1 MADHD
6 KITNNSTP
14 NGYLRDSPWSQLRF
28 LPRLLAVIWRTA
40 PATVALLVF
49 INACS
54 GVLVVAEV
62 HALRRLVETAQEVIQ
77 GGANLID
84 AAVWAGVFAGLGFVQ
99 FLAVTGRILIGEH
112 LQEVIRGVIEER
124 CYRRVQ
130 SMPLSSFERAEHHD
144 RLTRALRGMD
154 QRFSSTFS
162 VTQLTIANVGA
173 VLSLLV
179 YLAQFHWAI
188 PLVLIA
194 GTTPGVLIRER
205 QHRARYTVER
215 KQTPRQ
221 RRLEVLGDIL
231 TGRAP
236 AAELRLFG
244 FGPWLIDRA
253 EKLWFGMR
261 DERMQLERREFKLTL
276 VSDGINALVTLA
288 TVGFGVVL
296 LIAGR
301 VSLGATA
308 AFFAAIDG
316 FQQNYWDLVWNAS
329 IIYNDLRYV
338 RDFYEFIDSPR
349 LDLDKGVHLPGPIS
363 HGIELDNVS
372 FTYPGSDRP
381 ALADVSVTLRPGERI
396 ALVGENGAGKTT
408 LAKILMGLYEPTSGR
423 IAVDGVDLKEIALA
437 DWYRRIGAVFQN
449 FTRYQASLRENIG
462 FGWLPKLADAE
473 AIARAAARSGADEV
487 AASLP
492 RGLETSL
499 GKEFQEGSE
508 LSVGQWQR
516 LAIARAYLRPAE
528 ILILDEPA
536 SGLDAKAEADVYDH
550 FARMAEAS
558 TVVLI
563 SHRLGSCRLADRIL
577 VLNQG
582 RVVEQGTHSQLIA
595 AGGEYAELF
604 KLQAG
609 WYQ

>member
-1 MADHD
+1 MT
-6 KITNNSTP
+6 TNTPP
-14 NGYLRDSPWSQLRF
+14 NGDIRDSPRSQLRY
-28 LPRLLAVIWRTA
+28 LPRLLGFIWRA
-40 PATVALLVF
+40 EPGMFVLLVLISTVAGL
-49 INACS
+49 
-54 GVLVVAEV
+54 LVVAQV

-77 GGANLID
+77 GGAPLID
-84 AAVWAGVFAGLGFVQ
+84 SAVWAGLFAGIGVVQ
-99 FLAVTGRILIGEH
+99 GVTSQGKQLVGAH
-112 LQEVIRGVIEER
+112 FQEVLRGVIEER
-124 CYRRVQ
+124 CYRQAQ

-144 RLTRALRGMD
+144 RLDRALRGMD

-162 VTQLTIANVGA
+162 FTHSMITDVVAL
-173 VLSLLV
+173 LSLLV

-188 PLVLIA
+188 PLLLIA

-205 QHRARYTVER
+205 QHRASYLVER

-221 RRLEVLGDIL
+221 RRLEVLTDIL
-231 TGRAP
+231 TGRAA

-253 EKLWFGMR
+253 EKLWLGMR
-261 DERMQLERREFKLTL
+261 DERMQLERRELKLTL

-288 TVGFGVVL
+288 TIGFGVVL
-296 LIAGR
+296 LVAGR

-316 FQQNYWDLVWNAS
+316 FQQHYWGLVWDAS
-329 IIYNDLRYV
+329 RVYNDLRYI
-338 RDFYEFIDSPR
+338 RDFFEFIDSPR
-349 LDLDKGVHLPGPIS
+349 LELDKGTRLPGPIS
-363 HGIELDNVS
+363 RGIELDKVS
-372 FTYPGSDRP
+372 FTYPGSERP
-381 ALADVSVTLRPGERI
+381 ALSDVSITLRPGERI

-423 IAVDGVDLKEIALA
+423 IVVDGVDLKEIALA

-449 FTRYQASLRENIG
+449 FTRYQVSLRENIG
-462 FGWLPKLADAE
+462 FGWLPKLDDAE
-473 AIARAAARSGADEV
+473 AIAQAAARSGAAEV

-492 RGLETSL
+492 RGLETPL

-516 LAIARAYLRPAE
+516 LAIARAYLRPVE
-528 ILILDEPA
+528 ILVLDEPA
-536 SGLDAKAEADVYDH
+536 SGLDAKAEAGVYHH

-577 VLNQG
+577 VLNEG

>member
-1 MADHD
+1 MT
-6 KITNNSTP
+6 TNTP
-14 NGYLRDSPWSQLRF
+14 PKGSIRDSPGSQLRY
-28 LPRLLAVIWRTA
+28 LPRLLGFIWRA
-40 PATVALLVF
+40 EPGMYVLLVLISTVAGL
-49 INACS
+49 
-54 GVLVVAEV
+54 LVVAQV

-77 GGANLID
+77 GGAPLID
-84 AAVWAGVFAGLGFVQ
+84 AVVWAGLIAGIGVVQ
-99 FLAVTGRILIGEH
+99 GVTSQGKNLVGAH
-112 LQEVIRGVIEER
+112 FQEVLRGVIEEH
-124 CYRRVQ
+124 CYRQAQ
-130 SMPLSSFERAEHHD
+130 SMPLSGFEQAEHHD
-144 RLTRALRGMD
+144 RLDRALRGMD

-162 VTQLTIANVGA
+162 FTHSMITDVVAL
-173 VLSLLV
+173 LSLLV

-188 PLVLIA
+188 PLLLIA

-205 QHRARYTVER
+205 QHRASYLVER

-221 RRLEVLGDIL
+221 RRLEVLTDIL
-231 TGRAP
+231 TGRAA

-253 EKLWFGMR
+253 EKLWLGMR
-261 DERMQLERREFKLTL
+261 DERMQLERRELKLTL

-288 TVGFGVVL
+288 TIGFGVVL
-296 LIAGR
+296 LVAGR

-316 FQQNYWDLVWNAS
+316 FQQHYWGLVWDAS
-329 IIYNDLRYV
+329 RVYNDLRYI
-338 RDFYEFIDSPR
+338 RDFFEFIDSPR
-349 LDLDKGVHLPGPIS
+349 LDFDKGTRLPGPIS
-363 HGIELDNVS
+363 RGIELDNVS

-423 IAVDGVDLKEIALA
+423 IVVDGVDLKDIALA
-437 DWYRRIGAVFQN
+437 DWYRRIGAVFQD
-449 FTRYQASLRENIG
+449 FTRYQVSLRENIG
-462 FGWLPKLADAE
+462 FGWLPKLDDAE
-473 AIARAAARSGADEV
+473 AIASAAARSGAVEV

-492 RGLETSL
+492 RGLETPL

-536 SGLDAKAEADVYDH
+536 SGLDAKSEAGVYDH

-577 VLNQG
+577 VLNEG

-604 KLQAG
+604 NLQAG
-609 WYQ
+609 WYR

>member
-1 MADHD
+1 MT
-6 KITNNSTP
+6 TNTPP
-14 NGYLRDSPWSQLRF
+14 NGYVRDSNGSQHRY
-28 LPRLLAVIWRTA
+28 LPRLLAFMWGVA
-40 PATVALLVF
+40 PATVALMVLVH
-49 INACS
+49 A
-54 GVLVVAEV
+54 GAGLVVVAEV
-62 HALRRLVETAQEVIQ
+62 HALRRLVETAQQVIQ
-77 GGANLID
+77 GGAPLID
-84 AAVWAGVFAGLGFVQ
+84 AAVWAALFAGLGFVQ
-99 FLAVTGRILIGEH
+99 FLAVAVRNLVGEH

-124 CYRRVQ
+124 CYRQAQ

-154 QRFSSTFS
+154 QRFVSTLSIGFW
-162 VTQLTIANVGA
+162 TIFNVVA
-173 VLSLLV
+173 LLSLLV
-179 YLAQFHWAI
+179 YLAQFHWVI

-194 GTTPGVLIRER
+194 GTTPGVLISER
-205 QHRARYTVER
+205 QYRARYLVER
-215 KQTPRQ
+215 KQTPRE
-221 RRLEVLGDIL
+221 RRLVVLGDIL
-231 TGRAP
+231 TGRLA

-244 FGPWLIDRA
+244 FGSWLIDRA
-253 EKLWFGMR
+253 EKLWLGMR
-261 DERMQLERREFKLTL
+261 EERMQLERREFKLTL
-276 VSDGINALVTLA
+276 VSDGINGLVTLA
-288 TVGFGVVL
+288 TIGFGVVL

-316 FQQNYWDLVWNAS
+316 FQQNYWELVVNAS
-329 IIYNDLRYV
+329 FIYNDLRYI
-338 RDFYEFIDSPR
+338 RDFFEFIDSPR
-349 LDLDKGVHLPGPIS
+349 LDLDKGTRLPGPIS
-363 HGIELDNVS
+363 RGIELDKVS
-372 FTYPGSDRP
+372 FTYPGSERP
-381 ALADVSVTLRPGERI
+381 ALADVSITLRPGERI
-396 ALVGENGAGKTT
+396 ALIGENGAGKTT

-487 AASLP
+487 AVSLP

-528 ILILDEPA
+528 ILVLDEPA
-536 SGLDAKAEADVYDH
+536 SGLDAKAEAGVYDH

-577 VLNQG
+577 VLNEG

>member
-1 MADHD
+1 MT
-6 KITNNSTP
+6 TNTPP
-14 NGYLRDSPWSQLRF
+14 NGDIRDSPRSQLRY
-28 LPRLLAVIWRTA
+28 LPRLLGFIWRA
-40 PATVALLVF
+40 EPGMFVLLVLISTVAGL
-49 INACS
+49 
-54 GVLVVAEV
+54 LVVAQV

-77 GGANLID
+77 GGAPLID
-84 AAVWAGVFAGLGFVQ
+84 SAVWAGLFAGIGVVQ
-99 FLAVTGRILIGEH
+99 GVTSQGKQLVGAH
-112 LQEVIRGVIEER
+112 FQEVLRGVIEER
-124 CYRRVQ
+124 CYRQAQ

-144 RLTRALRGMD
+144 RLDRALRGMD

-162 VTQLTIANVGA
+162 FTHSMITDVVAL
-173 VLSLLV
+173 LSLLV

-188 PLVLIA
+188 PLLLIA

-205 QHRARYTVER
+205 QHRASYLVER

-221 RRLEVLGDIL
+221 RRLEVLTDIL
-231 TGRAP
+231 TGRAA

-253 EKLWFGMR
+253 EKLWLGMR
-261 DERMQLERREFKLTL
+261 DERMQLERRELKLTL

-288 TVGFGVVL
+288 TIGFGVVL
-296 LIAGR
+296 LVAGR

-316 FQQNYWDLVWNAS
+316 FQQHYWGLVWDAS
-329 IIYNDLRYV
+329 RVYNDLRYI
-338 RDFYEFIDSPR
+338 RDFFEFIDSPR
-349 LDLDKGVHLPGPIS
+349 LELDKGTRLPGPIS
-363 HGIELDNVS
+363 RGIELDKVS
-372 FTYPGSDRP
+372 FTYPGSERP
-381 ALADVSVTLRPGERI
+381 ALSDVSITLRPGERI

-423 IAVDGVDLKEIALA
+423 IVVDGVDLKEMALA
-437 DWYRRIGAVFQN
+437 DWYRRIGAVFQD
-449 FTRYQASLRENIG
+449 FTRYQVNLRENIG
-462 FGWLPKLADAE
+462 FGWLPKLDDAE
-473 AIARAAARSGADEV
+473 AIASAAARSGAAEV

-492 RGLETSL
+492 RGLETPL
-499 GKEFQEGSE
+499 GREFQEGSE

-528 ILILDEPA
+528 VLILDEPA
-536 SGLDAKAEADVYDH
+536 SGLDAKAEAGVYDH

-577 VLNQG
+577 VLNEG

>member
-1 MADHD
+1 MT
-6 KITNNSTP
+6 TNTPP
-14 NGYLRDSPWSQLRF
+14 NGDIRDSPRSQLRY
-28 LPRLLAVIWRTA
+28 LPRLLGFIWRA
-40 PATVALLVF
+40 EPGMFVLLVLISTVAGL
-49 INACS
+49 
-54 GVLVVAEV
+54 LVVAQV

-77 GGANLID
+77 GGAPLID
-84 AAVWAGVFAGLGFVQ
+84 AVVWAGLFAGIGVVQ
-99 FLAVTGRILIGEH
+99 GVTSQGKNLVGAH
-112 LQEVIRGVIEER
+112 FQEVLRGVIEEH
-124 CYRRVQ
+124 CYRQAQ
-130 SMPLSSFERAEHHD
+130 SMPLSGFEQAEHHD
-144 RLTRALRGMD
+144 RLDRALRGMD

-162 VTQLTIANVGA
+162 FTHSMITDVVAL
-173 VLSLLV
+173 LSLLV

-188 PLVLIA
+188 PLLLIA

-205 QHRARYTVER
+205 QHRASYLVER

-221 RRLEVLGDIL
+221 RRLEVLTDIL
-231 TGRAP
+231 TGRAA

-253 EKLWFGMR
+253 EKLWLGMR
-261 DERMQLERREFKLTL
+261 DERMQLERRELKLTL

-288 TVGFGVVL
+288 TIGFGVVL
-296 LIAGR
+296 LVASR

-316 FQQNYWDLVWNAS
+316 FQQHYWGLVWDAS
-329 IIYNDLRYV
+329 RVYNDLRYI
-338 RDFYEFIDSPR
+338 RDFFEFIDSPR
-349 LDLDKGVHLPGPIS
+349 LDFDKGTRLPGPIAR
-363 HGIELDNVS
+363 GIELDNVS

-381 ALADVSVTLRPGERI
+381 ALADVSITLRPGERI

-408 LAKILMGLYEPTSGR
+408 LAKILMGLYQPTSGR
-423 IAVDGVDLKEIALA
+423 IVVDGVDLKEIALA

-449 FTRYQASLRENIG
+449 FTRYQASVRENIG
-462 FGWLPKLADAE
+462 FGWLPKLDDAE

-487 AASLP
+487 SASLP
-492 RGLETSL
+492 RGLETPL
-499 GKEFQEGSE
+499 GKEFQEGAE

-516 LAIARAYLRPAE
+516 LAIGRAYLRPAE

-536 SGLDAKAEADVYDH
+536 SGLDAKAEAGVYDH

-577 VLNQG
+577 VLNEG

>member
-1 MADHD
+1 MW
-6 KITNNSTP
+6 
-14 NGYLRDSPWSQLRF
+14 G
-28 LPRLLAVIWRTA
+28 VA
-40 PATVALLVF
+40 PATVALMVLVH
-49 INACS
+49 A
-54 GVLVVAEV
+54 GAGLVVVAEV
-62 HALRRLVETAQEVIQ
+62 HALRRLVETAQQVIQ
-77 GGANLID
+77 GGAPLID
-84 AAVWAGVFAGLGFVQ
+84 AAVWAALFAGLGFVQ
-99 FLAVTGRILIGEH
+99 FLAVAVRNLVGEH

-124 CYRRVQ
+124 CYRQAQ

-154 QRFSSTFS
+154 QRFVSTLSIGFW
-162 VTQLTIANVGA
+162 TIFNFVAL
-173 VLSLLV
+173 LSLLV
-179 YLAQFHWAI
+179 YLAQFHWVI

-194 GTTPGVLIRER
+194 GTTPGVLISER
-205 QHRARYTVER
+205 QYRARYLVER
-215 KQTPRQ
+215 KQTPRE
-221 RRLEVLGDIL
+221 RRLVVLGDIL
-231 TGRAP
+231 TGRLA

-244 FGPWLIDRA
+244 FGSWLIDRA
-253 EKLWFGMR
+253 EKLWLGMR
-261 DERMQLERREFKLTL
+261 EERMQLERREFKLTL
-276 VSDGINALVTLA
+276 VSDGINGLVTLA
-288 TVGFGVVL
+288 TIGFGVVL

-316 FQQNYWDLVWNAS
+316 FQQNYWELVVNAS
-329 IIYNDLRYV
+329 FIYNDLRYI
-338 RDFYEFIDSPR
+338 RDFFEFIDSPR
-349 LDLDKGVHLPGPIS
+349 LDLDRGTRLPGPIS
-363 HGIELDNVS
+363 RGIELDKVS
-372 FTYPGSDRP
+372 FTYPGSERP
-381 ALADVSVTLRPGERI
+381 ALSDISITLRPGERI

-487 AASLP
+487 AVSLP

-528 ILILDEPA
+528 ILVLDEPA
-536 SGLDAKAEADVYDH
+536 SGLDAKAEAGVYDH

-582 RVVEQGTHSQLIA
+582 RVVEQGTHSQLLA

>member
-1 MADHD
+1 MAR
-6 KITNNSTP
+6 P
-14 NGYLRDSPWSQLRF
+14 
-28 LPRLLAVIWRTA
+28 
-40 PATVALLVF
+40 
-49 INACS
+49 
-54 GVLVVAEV
+54 
-62 HALRRLVETAQEVIQ
+62 
-77 GGANLID
+77 LID
-84 AAVWAGVFAGLGFVQ
+84 AAAWAGLLAGLGLLEVIAYQ
-99 FLAVTGRILIGEH
+99 GKNLIGDH
-112 LQEVIRGVIEER
+112 FQDVLRRIIEER
-124 CYRRVQ
+124 CYRQAQ
-130 SMPLSSFERAEHHD
+130 SMPLSDFEQAEHYD
-144 RLTRALRGMD
+144 RLERALRGTD
-154 QRFSSTFS
+154 QRLFDTFAFMPWM
-162 VTQLTIANVGA
+162 VTHVVAL
-173 VLSLLV
+173 LSLLV

-188 PLVLIA
+188 PLVLAA
-194 GTTPGVLIRER
+194 GTTPGVLIREP
-205 QHRARYTVER
+205 QLRARYLVER
-215 KQTPRQ
+215 KQTRRE

-231 TGRAP
+231 TGRA
-236 AAELRLFG
+236 AAADLRLFG
-244 FGPWLIDRA
+244 FGPWMIDRA
-253 EKLWFGMR
+253 ENLWVGMR
-261 DERMQLERREFKLTL
+261 DERMQLERREFKFAFL
-276 VSDGINALVTLA
+276 SDGINALVTLA
-288 TVGFGVVL
+288 TIGFGVSL
-296 LIAGR
+296 LVAGR

-316 FQQNYWDLVWNAS
+316 FQQHYEALVWRAAS
-329 IIYNDLRYV
+329 LYNDLRYI
-338 RDFYEFIDSPR
+338 RDFFEFVDSPR
-349 LDLDKGVHLPGPIS
+349 LDLDKGTRLPGPIS
-363 HGIELDNVS
+363 RGIELDKVS

-381 ALADVSVTLRPGERI
+381 ALVDVSITLRPGERI

-423 IAVDGVDLKEIALA
+423 IVVDGVDLKEIALA

-462 FGWLPKLADAE
+462 FGWLPKLDDTD
-473 AIARAAARSGADEV
+473 AIASAAARSGADEV
-487 AASLP
+487 ASSLP
-492 RGLETSL
+492 RGLETPL

-536 SGLDAKAEADVYDH
+536 SGLDAKAEAGVYDH

-577 VLNQG
+577 VLNEG

-595 AGGEYAELF
+595 VGGEYAELF

>member
-1 MADHD
+1 MT
-6 KITNNSTP
+6 TNKPP
-14 NGYLRDSPWSQLRF
+14 NGYVRDSPGSQLRY
-28 LPRLLAVIWRTA
+28 LPRLLGLIWRA
-40 PATVALLVF
+40 GPATVALLLLVS
-49 INACS
+49 A
-54 GVLVVAEV
+54 GTGLVVVAEV

-77 GGANLID
+77 GGAPLID
-84 AAVWAGVFAGLGFVQ
+84 AAAWAGLLAGLGLLEVIAYQ
-99 FLAVTGRILIGEH
+99 GKNLIGDH
-112 LQEVIRGVIEER
+112 FQDVLRRIIEER
-124 CYRRVQ
+124 CYRQAQ
-130 SMPLSSFERAEHHD
+130 SMPLSDFEQAEHYD
-144 RLTRALRGMD
+144 RLERALRGTD
-154 QRFSSTFS
+154 QRFLDTFAFMPWM
-162 VTQLTIANVGA
+162 VTHVVAL
-173 VLSLLV
+173 LSLLV

-188 PLVLIA
+188 PLVLAA
-194 GTTPGVLIRER
+194 GTTPGVLIREP
-205 QHRARYTVER
+205 QLRARYLVER
-215 KQTPRQ
+215 KQTRRE

-231 TGRAP
+231 TGRA
-236 AAELRLFG
+236 AAADLRLFG
-244 FGPWLIDRA
+244 FGPWMIDRA
-253 EKLWFGMR
+253 ENLWVGMR
-261 DERMQLERREFKLTL
+261 DERMQLERREFKFAFL
-276 VSDGINALVTLA
+276 SDGINALVTLA
-288 TVGFGVVL
+288 TIGFGVSL
-296 LIAGR
+296 LVAGR

-316 FQQNYWDLVWNAS
+316 FQQHYWGS
-329 IIYNDLRYV
+329 GM
-338 RDFYEFIDSPR
+338 EMPR
-349 LDLDKGVHLPGPIS
+349 LSTTISVTYAISSSSSTHQDWNFDKGTRLPGPIS
-363 HGIELDNVS
+363 RGIELDKVS

-423 IAVDGVDLKEIALA
+423 IVVDGVDLKEMALA
-437 DWYRRIGAVFQN
+437 DWYRRIGAVFQD
-449 FTRYQASLRENIG
+449 FTRYQVSLRENIG
-462 FGWLPKLADAE
+462 FGWLPKLDDAE
-473 AIARAAARSGADEV
+473 AIASAAARSGAAEV

-492 RGLETSL
+492 RGLETPL
-499 GKEFQEGSE
+499 GREFQEGSE

-536 SGLDAKAEADVYDH
+536 SGLDAKAEAGVYHH

-577 VLNQG
+577 VLNEG

-595 AGGEYAELF
+595 VGGEYAELF

>member
-1 MADHD
+1 MT
-6 KITNNSTP
+6 TNTPP
-14 NGYLRDSPWSQLRF
+14 NGDIRDSPRSQLRY
-28 LPRLLAVIWRTA
+28 LPRLLGFIWRA
-40 PATVALLVF
+40 EPGKFLLLVLVSTVAGL
-49 INACS
+49 
-54 GVLVVAEV
+54 LVVAQV

-77 GGANLID
+77 AGAPLID
-84 AAVWAGVFAGLGFVQ
+84 AVVWAGLFAGIGVVQ
-99 FLAVTGRILIGEH
+99 GVTSQGKNLVGAH
-112 LQEVIRGVIEER
+112 FQEVLRGVIEEH
-124 CYRRVQ
+124 CYRQAQ
-130 SMPLSSFERAEHHD
+130 SMPLSGFEQAEHHD
-144 RLTRALRGMD
+144 RLDRALRGMD

-162 VTQLTIANVGA
+162 FTHSMITDVVAL
-173 VLSLLV
+173 LSLLV

-188 PLVLIA
+188 PLLLIA

-205 QHRARYTVER
+205 QHRASYLVER
-215 KQTPRQ
+215 KQTPRR
-221 RRLEVLGDIL
+221 RRLEVLTDIL
-231 TGRAP
+231 TGRAA

-253 EKLWFGMR
+253 EKLWLGMR
-261 DERMQLERREFKLTL
+261 DERMQLERRELKLTL

-288 TVGFGVVL
+288 TIGFGVVL
-296 LIAGR
+296 LVAGR

-316 FQQNYWDLVWNAS
+316 FQQHYWGLVWDAS
-329 IIYNDLRYV
+329 RVYNDLRYI
-338 RDFYEFIDSPR
+338 RDFFEFIDSPR
-349 LDLDKGVHLPGPIS
+349 LDFDKGTRLPGPIS
-363 HGIELDNVS
+363 RGIELDNVS

-381 ALADVSVTLRPGERI
+381 ALADVSITLRPGERI

-408 LAKILMGLYEPTSGR
+408 LAKLLMGLYEPTSGR
-423 IAVDGVDLKEIALA
+423 ILVDGVDLKEIALA

-449 FTRYQASLRENIG
+449 FTRYQVSLRENIG
-462 FGWLPKLADAE
+462 FGWLPKLDDAE

-487 AASLP
+487 SASLP
-492 RGLETSL
+492 RGLETPL

-516 LAIARAYLRPAE
+516 LAIGRAYLRPAD

-536 SGLDAKAEADVYDH
+536 SGLDAKAEAGVYDH

-577 VLNQG
+577 VLNEG

>member
-1 MADHD
+1 MT
-6 KITNNSTP
+6 TNTPP
-14 NGYLRDSPWSQLRF
+14 NGDIRGSPGSQLRY
-28 LPRLLAVIWRTA
+28 LPRLLGFIWRA
-40 PATVALLVF
+40 EPGKFLLLVLVSTVAGL
-49 INACS
+49 
-54 GVLVVAEV
+54 LVVAQV

-77 GGANLID
+77 GGAPLID
-84 AAVWAGVFAGLGFVQ
+84 AVVWAGLFAGIGVVQ
-99 FLAVTGRILIGEH
+99 GVTSQGKQLVGAH
-112 LQEVIRGVIEER
+112 FQEVLRGVIEEH
-124 CYRRVQ
+124 CYRQAQ
-130 SMPLSSFERAEHHD
+130 SMPLSGFEQAEHHD
-144 RLTRALRGMD
+144 RLDRALRGMD

-162 VTQLTIANVGA
+162 FTHSMITDVVAL
-173 VLSLLV
+173 LSLLV

-188 PLVLIA
+188 PLLLIA

-205 QHRARYTVER
+205 QYRARYLFER
-215 KQTPRQ
+215 KQTSRE
-221 RRLEVLGDIL
+221 RRLVVLGDIL
-231 TGRAP
+231 TGRSA

-253 EKLWFGMR
+253 EKLWLGMR
-261 DERMQLERREFKLTL
+261 DERMQLERREFKLSV

-288 TVGFGVVL
+288 TIGFGVVL
-296 LIAGR
+296 LVAGR

-316 FQQNYWDLVWNAS
+316 FQQHYWGLVWNAS
-329 IIYNDLRYV
+329 IIYNDLRYI
-338 RDFYEFIDSPR
+338 RDFFEFIDSPR
-349 LDLDKGVHLPGPIS
+349 LDFDKGTRLPGPIS
-363 HGIELDNVS
+363 RGIELDNVS

-381 ALADVSVTLRPGERI
+381 ALADVSITLRPGERI

-408 LAKILMGLYEPTSGR
+408 LAKLLMGLYEPTSGR
-423 IAVDGVDLKEIALA
+423 ILVDGVDLKEIALA

-449 FTRYQASLRENIG
+449 FTRYQVSLRENIG
-462 FGWLPKLADAE
+462 FGWLPKLDDAE

-487 AASLP
+487 SASLP
-492 RGLETSL
+492 RGLETPL

-516 LAIARAYLRPAE
+516 LAIARAYLRPAD

-536 SGLDAKAEADVYDH
+536 SGLDAKAEAGVYDH

-577 VLNQG
+577 VLNEG

>member
-1 MADHD
+1 MT
-6 KITNNSTP
+6 TNTP
-14 NGYLRDSPWSQLRF
+14 SNGDIRDSPRSQLRY
-28 LPRLLAVIWRTA
+28 LPRLLGFIWRA
-40 PATVALLVF
+40 QPATVALLIF
-49 INACS
+49 ISAGS
-54 GVLVVAEV
+54 GLLVVAEV
-62 HALRRLVETAQEVIQ
+62 HVLRRLVETAQEVIQ
-77 GGANLID
+77 GDAPLID
-84 AAVWAGVFAGLGFVQ
+84 AAAWAGLLAGLGFVQ
-99 FLAVTGRILIGEH
+99 AVVFMGKGLIGEH
-112 LQEVIRGVIEER
+112 LQEVLRGVIEER
-124 CYRRVQ
+124 CYRQAQ
-130 SMPLSSFERAEHHD
+130 SMPLSNFEQAEHHD
-144 RLTRALRGMD
+144 RLARALRGMD
-154 QRFSSTFS
+154 DRFFSTFS
-162 VTQLTIANVGA
+162 FMHWTIFNVVA
-173 VLSLLV
+173 LLSLLV

-188 PLVLIA
+188 PLVLVA

-205 QHRARYTVER
+205 QHRARYRVER

-221 RRLEVLGDIL
+221 RRLGVLGDIL
-231 TGRAP
+231 TGRAA

-244 FGPWLIDRA
+244 FGRWLIDRA
-253 EKLWFGMR
+253 EGLWVGMR
-261 DERMQLERREFKLTL
+261 DERMQLERREFKLEF

-288 TVGFGVVL
+288 TIGFGVVL

-316 FQQNYWDLVWNAS
+316 FQQNYWELVVNAS
-329 IIYNDLRYV
+329 FIYNDLRYI
-338 RDFYEFIDSPR
+338 RDFFEFIDSPR
-349 LDLDKGVHLPGPIS
+349 LELDKGTRLPGPIS
-363 HGIELDNVS
+363 RGIEFDNVS

-381 ALADVSVTLRPGERI
+381 ALTDVSIALRPGERI

-423 IAVDGVDLKEIALA
+423 IVVDGVDLKEIALA
-437 DWYRRIGAVFQN
+437 DWYRRIGAVFQD
-449 FTRYQASLRENIG
+449 FTRYQVSLRENIG
-462 FGWLPKLADAE
+462 FGWLPKLDDAE
-473 AIARAAARSGADEV
+473 AIASAAARSGAAEV

-492 RGLETSL
+492 RGLETPL

-528 ILILDEPA
+528 VLILDEPA
-536 SGLDAKAEADVYDH
+536 SGLDAKAEAGVYDH

-558 TVVLI
+558 TVALI

-577 VLNQG
+577 VLNEG

>member
-1 MADHD
+1 M
-6 KITNNSTP
+6 TSSTPP
-14 NGYLRDSPWSQLRF
+14 NGYFRDSPGSQLRY
-28 LPRLLAVIWRTA
+28 LPRLLGLIWRA
-40 PATVALLVF
+40 HPATVALLVL
-49 INACS
+49 ISA
-54 GVLVVAEV
+54 GTGLLVVAEV

-77 GGANLID
+77 GGAPLID
-84 AAVWAGVFAGLGFVQ
+84 AAAWAGLFAGLGLLEVIARQ
-99 FLAVTGRILIGEH
+99 GKNLIGDH
-112 LQEVIRGVIEER
+112 FQDVLRRIIEER
-124 CYRRVQ
+124 CYRQAQ
-130 SMPLSSFERAEHHD
+130 SMPLSGLEQAEHHD
-144 RLTRALRGMD
+144 RLDRALRGMD
-154 QRFSSTFS
+154 QRFVSTFEFTHS
-162 VTQLTIANVGA
+162 MITDVVAM
-173 VLSLLV
+173 LSMLG

-188 PLVLIA
+188 PLILAA
-194 GTTPGVLIRER
+194 GTTPAVLIREP
-205 QHRARYTVER
+205 QLRARYLVER
-215 KQTPRQ
+215 KQTRRE
-221 RRLEVLGDIL
+221 RRLAVLGDIL
-231 TGRAP
+231 TGRAA

-253 EKLWFGMR
+253 ENLWVGMR
-261 DERMQLERREFKLTL
+261 DERMQLQRREFKFASL
-276 VSDGINALVTLA
+276 SNSFYALVTLA

-296 LIAGR
+296 LVAGR

-316 FQQNYWDLVWNAS
+316 FQQHYEGLVWRAAS
-329 IIYNDLRYV
+329 LYNDLRYI
-338 RDFYEFIDSPR
+338 RDFFEFIDSPR
-349 LDLDKGVHLPGPIS
+349 LNFEQGTRLPGQIS

-381 ALADVSVTLRPGERI
+381 ALADVSITLRPGERI

-408 LAKILMGLYEPTSGR
+408 LAKLLMGLYEPTSGR
-423 IAVDGVDLKEIALA
+423 IVVDGVDLKEIALA

-449 FTRYQASLRENIG
+449 FTWYQASVRENIG
-462 FGWLPKLADAE
+462 FGWLPNLEDTE

-487 AASLP
+487 ASSLP
-492 RGLETSL
+492 RALETPL

-528 ILILDEPA
+528 ILVLDEPA
-536 SGLDAKAEADVYDH
+536 SGLDAKAEAGVYHH

-577 VLNQG
+577 VLNEG
-582 RVVEQGTHSQLIA
+582 RVVEDGTHSQLIA

>member
-1 MADHD
+1 MT
-6 KITNNSTP
+6 TNTPP
-14 NGYLRDSPWSQLRF
+14 NGDIRGYPGSQLRY
-28 LPRLLAVIWRTA
+28 LPRLLGFIWRA
-40 PATVALLVF
+40 EPGKFLLLVLVSTVAGL
-49 INACS
+49 
-54 GVLVVAEV
+54 LVVAQV

-77 GGANLID
+77 AGAPLID
-84 AAVWAGVFAGLGFVQ
+84 AVVWAGLIAGIGVVQ
-99 FLAVTGRILIGEH
+99 GVTSQGKNLVGAH
-112 LQEVIRGVIEER
+112 FQEVLRGVIEEH
-124 CYRRVQ
+124 CYRQAQ
-130 SMPLSSFERAEHHD
+130 SMPLSGFEQAEHHD
-144 RLTRALRGMD
+144 RLDRALRGMD

-162 VTQLTIANVGA
+162 FTHSMITDVVAL
-173 VLSLLV
+173 LSLLV

-188 PLVLIA
+188 PLLLIA

-205 QHRARYTVER
+205 QHRAAYLVER

-221 RRLEVLGDIL
+221 RRLEVLTDIL
-231 TGRAP
+231 TGRAA

-253 EKLWFGMR
+253 EKLWLGMR
-261 DERMQLERREFKLTL
+261 DERMQLERRELKLTL

-288 TVGFGVVL
+288 TIGFGVVL
-296 LIAGR
+296 LVAGR

-316 FQQNYWDLVWNAS
+316 FQQHYWGLVWDAS
-329 IIYNDLRYV
+329 RVYNDLRYI
-338 RDFYEFIDSPR
+338 RDFFEFIDSPR
-349 LDLDKGVHLPGPIS
+349 LDFDKGTRLPGPIS
-363 HGIELDNVS
+363 RGIELDNVS

-381 ALADVSVTLRPGERI
+381 ALADVSITLRPGERI

-408 LAKILMGLYEPTSGR
+408 LAKLLMGLYEPTSGR
-423 IAVDGVDLKEIALA
+423 ILVDGVDLKEIALA

-449 FTRYQASLRENIG
+449 FTRYQVSLRENIG
-462 FGWLPKLADAE
+462 FGWLPKLDDAE

-487 AASLP
+487 SASLP
-492 RGLETSL
+492 RGLETPL

-516 LAIARAYLRPAE
+516 LAIGRAYLRPAD

-536 SGLDAKAEADVYDH
+536 SGLDAKAEAGVYDH

-577 VLNQG
+577 VLNEG

>member
-1 MADHD
+1 MT
-6 KITNNSTP
+6 TNTPP
-14 NGYLRDSPWSQLRF
+14 NGYVRNSNGSQLRY
-28 LPRLLAVIWRTA
+28 LPRLLAFTWGVA

-49 INACS
+49 VHA
-54 GVLVVAEV
+54 GAGLLVAGEV
-62 HALRRLVETAQEVIQ
+62 HLLRRLVETAQEVIE
-77 GGANLID
+77 GAAPLID
-84 AAVWAGVFAGLGFVQ
+84 AAVWAALFAGLGFVH
-99 FLAVTGRILIGEH
+99 FLVAVVRNLVGEH
-112 LQEVIRGVIEER
+112 FQEVVRGVIEER
-124 CYRRVQ
+124 CYRQAQ

-144 RLTRALRGMD
+144 RLARALRGMD
-154 QRFSSTFS
+154 QRFVSTLS
-162 VTQLTIANVGA
+162 IGYWTIFNVVA
-173 VLSLLV
+173 LLSLLV
-179 YLAQFHWAI
+179 YLAQFHWVI

-194 GTTPGVLIRER
+194 GTTPGVLISER
-205 QHRARYTVER
+205 QYRARYLVER
-215 KQTPRQ
+215 KQTPRE
-221 RRLEVLGDIL
+221 RRLVVLGDIL
-231 TGRAP
+231 TGRSA

-244 FGPWLIDRA
+244 FGSRLIDRA
-253 EKLWFGMR
+253 EKLWLGMR
-261 DERMQLERREFKLTL
+261 EERMQLERREFKLSL
-276 VSDGINALVTLA
+276 VSDGINGLVTLA
-288 TVGFGVVL
+288 TIGFGVVL

-316 FQQNYWDLVWNAS
+316 FQQNYWELVVNAS
-329 IIYNDLRYV
+329 FIYNDLRYI
-338 RDFYEFIDSPR
+338 RDFFEFIDSPR
-349 LDLDKGVHLPGPIS
+349 LELDKGTRLPGPIS
-363 HGIELDNVS
+363 RGIELDNVS

-381 ALADVSVTLRPGERI
+381 ALADVSITLRPGERI

-423 IAVDGVDLKEIALA
+423 IVVDGVDLKEIALA

-449 FTRYQASLRENIG
+449 FTRYQVSLRENIG
-462 FGWLPKLADAE
+462 FGWLPKLDDAE
-473 AIARAAARSGADEV
+473 AIAQAAARSGADEV

-492 RGLETSL
+492 RGLETPL
-499 GKEFQEGSE
+499 GKEFQEGAE

-528 ILILDEPA
+528 ILVLDEPA
-536 SGLDAKAEADVYDH
+536 SGLDAKSEAGVYDH

-577 VLNQG
+577 VLNEGQ
-582 RVVEQGTHSQLIA
+582 VVEQGTHSQLIA

>member
-1 MADHD
+1 MT
-6 KITNNSTP
+6 TNTPP
-14 NGYLRDSPWSQLRF
+14 NGDIRGSPGSQLRY
-28 LPRLLAVIWRTA
+28 LPRLLGFIWRA
-40 PATVALLVF
+40 EPGKFLLLVLVSTVAGL
-49 INACS
+49 
-54 GVLVVAEV
+54 LVVAQV

-77 GGANLID
+77 AGAPLID
-84 AAVWAGVFAGLGFVQ
+84 AVVWAGLIAGIGVVQ
-99 FLAVTGRILIGEH
+99 GVTSQGKNLVGAH
-112 LQEVIRGVIEER
+112 FQEVLRGVIEEH
-124 CYRRVQ
+124 CYRQAQ
-130 SMPLSSFERAEHHD
+130 SMPLSGFEQAEHHD
-144 RLTRALRGMD
+144 RLDRALRGMD

-162 VTQLTIANVGA
+162 FTHSMITDVVAL
-173 VLSLLV
+173 LSLLV

-188 PLVLIA
+188 PLLLIA

-205 QHRARYTVER
+205 QHRAAYLVER

-221 RRLEVLGDIL
+221 RRLEVLTDIL
-231 TGRAP
+231 TGRAA

-253 EKLWFGMR
+253 EKLWLGMR
-261 DERMQLERREFKLTL
+261 DERMQLERRELKLTL

-288 TVGFGVVL
+288 TIGFGVVL
-296 LIAGR
+296 LVAGR

-316 FQQNYWDLVWNAS
+316 FQQHYWGLVWDAS
-329 IIYNDLRYV
+329 RVYNDLRYI
-338 RDFYEFIDSPR
+338 RDFFEFIDSPR
-349 LDLDKGVHLPGPIS
+349 LDFDKGTRLPGPIS
-363 HGIELDNVS
+363 RGIELDNVS

-381 ALADVSVTLRPGERI
+381 ALADVSITLRPGERI

-408 LAKILMGLYEPTSGR
+408 LAKLLMGLYEPTSGR
-423 IAVDGVDLKEIALA
+423 ILVDGVDLKEIALA

-449 FTRYQASLRENIG
+449 FTRYQVSLRENIG
-462 FGWLPKLADAE
+462 FGWLPKLDDAE

-487 AASLP
+487 SASLP
-492 RGLETSL
+492 RGLETPL

-516 LAIARAYLRPAE
+516 LAIGRAYLRPAD

-536 SGLDAKAEADVYDH
+536 SGLDAKAEAGVYDH

-577 VLNQG
+577 VLNEG

>member
-1 MADHD
+1 MT
-6 KITNNSTP
+6 TNTPP
-14 NGYLRDSPWSQLRF
+14 NGYVRDSNGSQHRY
-28 LPRLLAVIWRTA
+28 LPRLLAFMWGVA
-40 PATVALLVF
+40 PATVALMVLVH
-49 INACS
+49 A
-54 GVLVVAEV
+54 GAGLVVVAEV
-62 HALRRLVETAQEVIQ
+62 HALRRLVETAQQVIQ
-77 GGANLID
+77 GGAPLID
-84 AAVWAGVFAGLGFVQ
+84 AAVWAALFAGLGFVQ
-99 FLAVTGRILIGEH
+99 FLAVAVRNLVGEH

-124 CYRRVQ
+124 CYRQAQ

-154 QRFSSTFS
+154 QRFVSTLSIGFW
-162 VTQLTIANVGA
+162 TIFNFVAL
-173 VLSLLV
+173 LSLLV
-179 YLAQFHWAI
+179 YLAQFHWVI

-194 GTTPGVLIRER
+194 GTTPGVLISER
-205 QHRARYTVER
+205 QYRARYLVER
-215 KQTPRQ
+215 KQTPRE
-221 RRLEVLGDIL
+221 RRLVVLGDIL
-231 TGRAP
+231 TGRLA

-244 FGPWLIDRA
+244 FGSWLIDRA
-253 EKLWFGMR
+253 EKLWLGMR
-261 DERMQLERREFKLTL
+261 EERMQLERREFKLTL
-276 VSDGINALVTLA
+276 VSDGINGLVTLA
-288 TVGFGVVL
+288 TIGFGVVL

-316 FQQNYWDLVWNAS
+316 FQQNYWELVVNAS
-329 IIYNDLRYV
+329 FIYNDLRYI
-338 RDFYEFIDSPR
+338 RDFFEFIDSPR
-349 LDLDKGVHLPGPIS
+349 LDLDKGTRLPGPIS
-363 HGIELDNVS
+363 RGIELDKVS
-372 FTYPGSDRP
+372 FTYPGSERP
-381 ALADVSVTLRPGERI
+381 ALADVSITLRPGERI

-487 AASLP
+487 AVSLP

-528 ILILDEPA
+528 ILVLDEPA
-536 SGLDAKAEADVYDH
+536 SGLDAKAEAGVYDH

-558 TVVLI
+558 AVVLI

>member
-1 MADHD
+1 MA
-6 KITNNSTP
+6 TNT
-14 NGYLRDSPWSQLRF
+14 LRREDIRDSPGSQLRY
-28 LPRLLAVIWRTA
+28 LPRLLGLIWRA
-40 PATVALLVF
+40 DPATVALLVF
-49 INACS
+49 IHA
-54 GVLVVAEV
+54 GAGLMVVAEV

-77 GGANLID
+77 SGAPLID
-84 AAVWAGVFAGLGFVQ
+84 AAAWAGLFAGLGFVH
-99 FLAVTGRILIGEH
+99 FLAVAARNLMGEH

-124 CYRRVQ
+124 CYRQAQ

-154 QRFSSTFS
+154 QRFFSTLS
-162 VTQLTIANVGA
+162 IMYWTIYNVVA
-173 VLSLLV
+173 LLSLLV

-194 GTTPGVLIRER
+194 GTTPGVLISER
-205 QHRARYTVER
+205 QYRARYLVER
-215 KQTPRQ
+215 KQTPRE
-221 RRLEVLGDIL
+221 RRLVVLGDIL
-231 TGRAP
+231 TGRSAAP
-236 AAELRLFG
+236 ELRLFG

-253 EKLWFGMR
+253 EKLWLGMR
-261 DERMQLERREFKLTL
+261 DERMQLERREFKLGL

-288 TVGFGVVL
+288 TIGLGVVL
-296 LIAGR
+296 LVAGR

-308 AFFAAIDG
+308 AFFAAIDR
-316 FQQNYWDLVWNAS
+316 FQENYWELVVNAS
-329 IIYNDLRYV
+329 FIYNDLRYI
-338 RDFYEFIDSPR
+338 RDFFEFIDSPR
-349 LDLDKGVHLPGPIS
+349 LDLDKGVHLPRPMS
-363 HGIELDNVS
+363 RGIELDKVS

-381 ALADVSVTLRPGERI
+381 ALADVSITLRPGERI

-408 LAKILMGLYEPTSGR
+408 LAKLLMGLYEPTSGR
-423 IAVDGVDLKEIALA
+423 IVVDGVDLKEIALA

-449 FTRYQASLRENIG
+449 FTRYQVSLRENIG
-462 FGWLPKLADAE
+462 FGWLPKLDDAE

-487 AASLP
+487 ALPLP
-492 RGLETSL
+492 RGLETPL

-536 SGLDAKAEADVYDH
+536 SGLDAKAEAGVYDH

-577 VLNQG
+577 VLNEG
-582 RVVEQGTHSQLIA
+582 RVVEQGSHSQLIA

>member
-1 MADHD
+1 M
-6 KITNNSTP
+6 TNNSAP
-14 NGYLRDSPWSQLRF
+14 NGHLRDSPRSQLRC

-54 GVLVVAEV
+54 GVVVVAEV

-77 GGANLID
+77 GGAPLID
-84 AAVWAGVFAGLGFVQ
+84 AAAWAGVFAGLGFVQ
-99 FLAVTGRILIGEH
+99 FLAVTGRILMGEH

-130 SMPLSSFERAEHHD
+130 SMPLSSFEQAEHHD

-154 QRFSSTFS
+154 QRFSSTLSF
-162 VTQLTIANVGA
+162 TQMTIANVVA
-173 VLSLLV
+173 LLSLLV

-188 PLVLIA
+188 PFLLIA
-194 GTTPGVLIRER
+194 GTTPGVLIRQR
-205 QHRARYTVER
+205 QHRARYLVER

-221 RRLEVLGDIL
+221 RRLEVLTDIL
-231 TGRAP
+231 TGRSA

-253 EKLWFGMR
+253 EKLWLGMR
-261 DERMQLERREFKLTL
+261 DERMQLEHREFKLEFVT
-276 VSDGINALVTLA
+276 DGINGLVTLV
-288 TVGFGVVL
+288 TIGFGVVL
-296 LIAGR
+296 LVAGR

-316 FQQNYWDLVWNAS
+316 VQQSYWGLVWNAS
-329 IIYNDLRYV
+329 IIYDDLRYI
-338 RDFYEFIDSPR
+338 RDFFEFVDSPR
-349 LDLDKGVHLPGPIS
+349 LDLDKGTRLPGPIS
-363 HGIELDNVS
+363 RGIELDKVS

-381 ALADVSVTLRPGERI
+381 ALVDVSIAIRPGERI

-423 IAVDGVDLKEIALA
+423 IVVDGVDLKEIALA

-449 FTRYQASLRENIG
+449 FTRYQVSLRENIG
-462 FGWLPKLADAE
+462 FGWLPKLDNTD
-473 AIARAAARSGADEV
+473 AIASAAARSGADEV
-487 AASLP
+487 AVSLP
-492 RGLETSL
+492 RGLETLL

-508 LSVGQWQR
+508 LSFGQWQR

-528 ILILDEPA
+528 ILVLDEPA
-536 SGLDAKAEADVYDH
+536 SGLDAKSEAGVYDH

-577 VLNQG
+577 VLNEG

-604 KLQAG
+604 NLQAG

>member
-1 MADHD
+1 MT
-6 KITNNSTP
+6 TNTPP
-14 NGYLRDSPWSQLRF
+14 NGDIRDSPRSQLRY
-28 LPRLLAVIWRTA
+28 LPRLLGFIWRA
-40 PATVALLVF
+40 EPGMFVLLVLISTVAGL
-49 INACS
+49 
-54 GVLVVAEV
+54 LVVAQV

-77 GGANLID
+77 GGAPLID
-84 AAVWAGVFAGLGFVQ
+84 AVVWAGLIAGIGVVQ
-99 FLAVTGRILIGEH
+99 GVTSQGKTLVGAH
-112 LQEVIRGVIEER
+112 FQEVLRGVIEEH
-124 CYRRVQ
+124 CYRQAQ
-130 SMPLSSFERAEHHD
+130 SMPLSDFEQAEHHD
-144 RLTRALRGMD
+144 RLDRALRGMD
-154 QRFSSTFS
+154 QRFSSTSSFTHS
-162 VTQLTIANVGA
+162 MITDGVAL
-173 VLSLLV
+173 LSLLV

-205 QHRARYTVER
+205 QHRARYLVER
-215 KQTPRQ
+215 WQTPRQ
-221 RRLEVLGDIL
+221 RRLEVLTDIL
-231 TGRAP
+231 TGRSA

-253 EKLWFGMR
+253 EQLWLGMR
-261 DERMQLERREFKLTL
+261 DERMQLERRELKLTL

-288 TVGFGVVL
+288 TIGFGVVL
-296 LIAGR
+296 LVAGR

-316 FQQNYWDLVWNAS
+316 FQQSYWDLVWSAS
-329 IIYNDLRYV
+329 VVYNDLRYI
-338 RDFYEFIDSPR
+338 RDFFEFIDSPR
-349 LDLDKGVHLPGPIS
+349 LDFEKGTRLPGPIS
-363 HGIELDNVS
+363 RGIELDKVS

-423 IAVDGVDLKEIALA
+423 IVVDGVDLKEIALA

-449 FTRYQASLRENIG
+449 FTRYQASVRENIG
-462 FGWLPKLADAE
+462 FGWLPKLDDAE

-487 AASLP
+487 AVPLP
-492 RGLETSL
+492 RGLETPL

-536 SGLDAKAEADVYDH
+536 SGLDAKAEAGVYDH

-577 VLNQG
+577 VLNEG

>member
-1 MADHD
+1 MT
-6 KITNNSTP
+6 TNTPP
-14 NGYLRDSPWSQLRF
+14 NGDIRGSPGSQLRY
-28 LPRLLAVIWRTA
+28 LPRLLGFIWRA
-40 PATVALLVF
+40 EPGKFLLLVLVSTVAGL
-49 INACS
+49 
-54 GVLVVAEV
+54 LVVAQV

-77 GGANLID
+77 GGAPLID
-84 AAVWAGVFAGLGFVQ
+84 AVVWAGLFAGIGVVQ
-99 FLAVTGRILIGEH
+99 GVTSQGKNLVGAH
-112 LQEVIRGVIEER
+112 FQEVLRGVIEEH
-124 CYRRVQ
+124 CYRQAQ
-130 SMPLSSFERAEHHD
+130 SMPLSGFEQAEHHD
-144 RLTRALRGMD
+144 RLDRALRGMD
-154 QRFSSTFS
+154 QRFSSTFTFTHS
-162 VTQLTIANVGA
+162 MITDVVAL
-173 VLSLLV
+173 LSLLV

-188 PLVLIA
+188 PLLLIA

-205 QHRARYTVER
+205 QHRASYLVER

-221 RRLEVLGDIL
+221 RRLEVLTDIL
-231 TGRAP
+231 TGRAA

-253 EKLWFGMR
+253 EKLWLGMR
-261 DERMQLERREFKLTL
+261 DERMQLERRELKLTL

-288 TVGFGVVL
+288 TIGFGVVL
-296 LIAGR
+296 LVAGR

-316 FQQNYWDLVWNAS
+316 FQQHYWGLVWDAS
-329 IIYNDLRYV
+329 RVYNDLRYI
-338 RDFYEFIDSPR
+338 RDFFEFIDSPR
-349 LDLDKGVHLPGPIS
+349 LDFDKGTRLPGPIS
-363 HGIELDNVS
+363 RGIELDNVS

-381 ALADVSVTLRPGERI
+381 ALADVSIALRPGERI

-408 LAKILMGLYEPTSGR
+408 LAKILMGLYQPTSGR
-423 IAVDGVDLKEIALA
+423 IVVDGVDLKEIALA

-449 FTRYQASLRENIG
+449 FTRYQASVRENIG
-462 FGWLPKLADAE
+462 FGWLPNLEDTE

-487 AASLP
+487 AVSLP
-492 RGLETSL
+492 RGLETPL

-536 SGLDAKAEADVYDH
+536 SGLDAKAEAGVYDH

-577 VLNQG
+577 VLNEG

-604 KLQAG
+604 NLQAG
-609 WYQ
+609 WYR

>member
-1 MADHD
+1 MT
-6 KITNNSTP
+6 TNTPP
-14 NGYLRDSPWSQLRF
+14 NGDIRGSPGSQLRY
-28 LPRLLAVIWRTA
+28 LPRLLGFIWRA
-40 PATVALLVF
+40 EPGKFLLLVLVSTVAGL
-49 INACS
+49 
-54 GVLVVAEV
+54 LVVAQV

-77 GGANLID
+77 AGAPLID
-84 AAVWAGVFAGLGFVQ
+84 AVVWAGLIAGIGVVQ
-99 FLAVTGRILIGEH
+99 GVTSQGKNLVGAH
-112 LQEVIRGVIEER
+112 FQEVLRGVIEEH
-124 CYRRVQ
+124 CYRQAQ
-130 SMPLSSFERAEHHD
+130 SMPLSGFEQAEHHD
-144 RLTRALRGMD
+144 RLDRALRGMD

-162 VTQLTIANVGA
+162 FTHSMITDVVAL
-173 VLSLLV
+173 LSLLV

-188 PLVLIA
+188 PLLLIA

-205 QHRARYTVER
+205 QYRARYLVER
-215 KQTPRQ
+215 KQTSRE
-221 RRLEVLGDIL
+221 RRLVVLGDIL
-231 TGRAP
+231 TGRSA

-244 FGPWLIDRA
+244 FGPWLIDRT
-253 EKLWFGMR
+253 EKLWLGMR
-261 DERMQLERREFKLTL
+261 DERMQLERREFKLSV

-288 TVGFGVVL
+288 TIGFGVVL
-296 LIAGR
+296 LVAGR

-316 FQQNYWDLVWNAS
+316 FQQHYWGLVWNAS
-329 IIYNDLRYV
+329 IIYNDLRYI
-338 RDFYEFIDSPR
+338 RDFFEFIDSPR
-349 LDLDKGVHLPGPIS
+349 LDFDKGTRLPGPIS
-363 HGIELDNVS
+363 RGIELDNVS

-381 ALADVSVTLRPGERI
+381 ALADVSITLRPGERI

-408 LAKILMGLYEPTSGR
+408 LAKLLMGLYEPTSGR
-423 IAVDGVDLKEIALA
+423 IVVDGVDLKEIALA

-449 FTRYQASLRENIG
+449 FTRYQVSLRENIG
-462 FGWLPKLADAE
+462 FGWLPKLDDAE

-487 AASLP
+487 AVSLP
-492 RGLETSL
+492 RGLETPL

-516 LAIARAYLRPAE
+516 LAIGRAYLRPAE

-536 SGLDAKAEADVYDH
+536 SGLDAKAEAGVYDH

-577 VLNQG
+577 VLNEG

>member
-1 MADHD
+1 MT
-6 KITNNSTP
+6 TNTPP
-14 NGYLRDSPWSQLRF
+14 NGYVRDSNGSQHRY
-28 LPRLLAVIWRTA
+28 LPRLLAFMWGVA
-40 PATVALLVF
+40 PATVALMVLVH
-49 INACS
+49 A
-54 GVLVVAEV
+54 GAGLVVVAEV
-62 HALRRLVETAQEVIQ
+62 HALRRLVETAQQVIQ
-77 GGANLID
+77 GGAPLID
-84 AAVWAGVFAGLGFVQ
+84 AAVWAALFAGLGFVQ
-99 FLAVTGRILIGEH
+99 FLAVAVRNLVGEH

-124 CYRRVQ
+124 CYRQAQ

-154 QRFSSTFS
+154 QRFVSTLSIGFW
-162 VTQLTIANVGA
+162 TIFNFVAL
-173 VLSLLV
+173 LSLLV
-179 YLAQFHWAI
+179 YLAQFHWVI

-194 GTTPGVLIRER
+194 GTTPGVLISER
-205 QHRARYTVER
+205 QYRARYLVER
-215 KQTPRQ
+215 KQTPRE
-221 RRLEVLGDIL
+221 RRLVVLGDIL
-231 TGRAP
+231 TGRLA

-244 FGPWLIDRA
+244 FGSWLIDRA
-253 EKLWFGMR
+253 EKLWLGMR
-261 DERMQLERREFKLTL
+261 EERMQLERREFKLTL
-276 VSDGINALVTLA
+276 VSDGINGLVTLA
-288 TVGFGVVL
+288 TIGFGVVL

-316 FQQNYWDLVWNAS
+316 FQQNYWELVVNAS
-329 IIYNDLRYV
+329 FIYNDLRYI
-338 RDFYEFIDSPR
+338 RDFFEFIDSPR
-349 LDLDKGVHLPGPIS
+349 LDLDKGTRLPGPIS
-363 HGIELDNVS
+363 RGIELDKVS
-372 FTYPGSDRP
+372 FTYPGSERP
-381 ALADVSVTLRPGERI
+381 ALADVSITLRPGERI

-487 AASLP
+487 AVSLP

-528 ILILDEPA
+528 ILVLDEPA
-536 SGLDAKAEADVYDH
+536 SGLDAKAEAGVYDH

>member
-1 MADHD
+1 MT
-6 KITNNSTP
+6 TNTSP
-14 NGYLRDSPWSQLRF
+14 NGDIRDSPRSQLRY
-28 LPRLLAVIWRTA
+28 LPRLLGFIWRA
-40 PATVALLVF
+40 EPGMFVLLVLVSTVAGL
-49 INACS
+49 
-54 GVLVVAEV
+54 LVVAQV

-77 GGANLID
+77 GGAPLID
-84 AAVWAGVFAGLGFVQ
+84 SAVWAGLFAGIGVVQ
-99 FLAVTGRILIGEH
+99 GVTSQGKNLVGAH
-112 LQEVIRGVIEER
+112 FQEVLRGVIEER
-124 CYRRVQ
+124 CYWQAQ
-130 SMPLSSFERAEHHD
+130 SMPLSDFEQAEHHD
-144 RLTRALRGMD
+144 RLDRALRGMD
-154 QRFSSTFS
+154 QRFSSTSSFTHS
-162 VTQLTIANVGA
+162 MITDGVAL
-173 VLSLLV
+173 LSLLV

-205 QHRARYTVER
+205 QHRARYLVER
-215 KQTPRQ
+215 RQTPRQ
-221 RRLEVLGDIL
+221 RRLEVLTDIL
-231 TGRAP
+231 TGRSA

-253 EKLWFGMR
+253 EQLWLGMR
-261 DERMQLERREFKLTL
+261 DERMQLERRELKLTL

-288 TVGFGVVL
+288 TIGFGVVL
-296 LIAGR
+296 LVAGR

-316 FQQNYWDLVWNAS
+316 FQQSYWDLVWSAS
-329 IIYNDLRYV
+329 VVYNDLRYI
-338 RDFYEFIDSPR
+338 RDFFEFIDSPR
-349 LDLDKGVHLPGPIS
+349 LDLDKGVHLPGPMS
-363 HGIELDNVS
+363 RGIELDKVS

-423 IAVDGVDLKEIALA
+423 IVVDGVDLKEIALA
-437 DWYRRIGAVFQN
+437 DWYRRIGAVFQD
-449 FTRYQASLRENIG
+449 FTRYQVSLRENIG
-462 FGWLPKLADAE
+462 FGWLPKLDDAE

-487 AASLP
+487 AVSLP
-492 RGLETSL
+492 RGLETPL
-499 GKEFQEGSE
+499 GREFQEGSE

-528 ILILDEPA
+528 ILVLDEPA
-536 SGLDAKAEADVYDH
+536 SGLDAKAEAGVYDH

-577 VLNQG
+577 VLNEG

-604 KLQAG
+604 NLQAG

>member
-1 MADHD
+1 M
-6 KITNNSTP
+6 
-14 NGYLRDSPWSQLRF
+14 
-28 LPRLLAVIWRTA
+28 
-40 PATVALLVF
+40 
-49 INACS
+49 
-54 GVLVVAEV
+54 
-62 HALRRLVETAQEVIQ
+62 
-77 GGANLID
+77 
-84 AAVWAGVFAGLGFVQ
+84 
-99 FLAVTGRILIGEH
+99 
-112 LQEVIRGVIEER
+112 IEER

-363 HGIELDNVS
+363 RGIELDKVS

-381 ALADVSVTLRPGERI
+381 ALADVSITLRPGERI

-423 IAVDGVDLKEIALA
+423 IVVDGVDLKEIALA

-449 FTRYQASLRENIG
+449 FTRYQASVRENIG
-462 FGWLPKLADAE
+462 FGWLPKLEDTE

-487 AASLP
+487 ACLCHAVWKHPWARSSR
-492 RGLETSL
+492 RGPSYR
-499 GKEFQEGSE
+499 S
-508 LSVGQWQR
+508 
-516 LAIARAYLRPAE
+516 
-528 ILILDEPA
+528 A
-536 SGLDAKAEADVYDH
+536 SGRDW
-550 FARMAEAS
+550 
-558 TVVLI
+558 
-563 SHRLGSCRLADRIL
+563 RLRGPI
-577 VLNQG
+577 
-582 RVVEQGTHSQLIA
+582 
-595 AGGEYAELF
+595 
-604 KLQAG
+604 
-609 WYQ
+609 

>member
-1 MADHD
+1 MT
-6 KITNNSTP
+6 TNTPP
-14 NGYLRDSPWSQLRF
+14 NGDIRDSPRSQLRY
-28 LPRLLAVIWRTA
+28 LRRLLGFIWRA
-40 PATVALLVF
+40 EPGMFVLLVF
-49 INACS
+49 ISTVA
-54 GVLVVAEV
+54 GLLVVAQV

-77 GGANLID
+77 GGAPLID
-84 AAVWAGVFAGLGFVQ
+84 AAVWAGLFAGIGVVQ
-99 FLAVTGRILIGEH
+99 GVTSQGKNLVGAH
-112 LQEVIRGVIEER
+112 FQEVLRGVIEER
-124 CYRRVQ
+124 CYRQAQ
-130 SMPLSSFERAEHHD
+130 SMPLSSFEHAEHHD
-144 RLTRALRGMD
+144 RLERALRGMD
-154 QRFSSTFS
+154 RRFVSTFDFTHS
-162 VTQLTIANVGA
+162 MITDVVAL
-173 VLSLLV
+173 LSLLV

-188 PLVLIA
+188 PLLLIA

-205 QHRARYTVER
+205 QYRARYLFER
-215 KQTPRQ
+215 KQTSRE
-221 RRLEVLGDIL
+221 RRLVVLGDIL
-231 TGRAP
+231 TGRSA

-244 FGPWLIDRA
+244 FGPWLIDRT
-253 EKLWFGMR
+253 EKLWLGMR
-261 DERMQLERREFKLTL
+261 DERMQLERREFKLSV

-288 TVGFGVVL
+288 TIGFGVVL
-296 LIAGR
+296 LVAGR

-316 FQQNYWDLVWNAS
+316 FQQHYWGLVWNAS
-329 IIYNDLRYV
+329 IIYNDLRYI
-338 RDFYEFIDSPR
+338 RDFFEFIDSPR
-349 LDLDKGVHLPGPIS
+349 LDFDKGTRLPGPIS
-363 HGIELDNVS
+363 RGIELDKVS

-423 IAVDGVDLKEIALA
+423 IVVDGVDLKEMALA
-437 DWYRRIGAVFQN
+437 DWYRRIGAVFQD
-449 FTRYQASLRENIG
+449 FTRYQVSLRENIG
-462 FGWLPKLADAE
+462 FGWLPKLDDAE
-473 AIARAAARSGADEV
+473 AIASAAARSGAVEV

-492 RGLETSL
+492 RGLETPL

-536 SGLDAKAEADVYDH
+536 SGLDAKSEAGVYDH

-577 VLNQG
+577 VLNEG

-609 WYQ
+609 WYR